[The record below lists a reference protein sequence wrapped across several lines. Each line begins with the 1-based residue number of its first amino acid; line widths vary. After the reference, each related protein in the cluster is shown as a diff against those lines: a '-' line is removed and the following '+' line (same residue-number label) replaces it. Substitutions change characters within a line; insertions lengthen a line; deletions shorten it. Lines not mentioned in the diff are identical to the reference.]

1 MKFSATVGS
10 GPMNKQI
17 TKFCGDP
24 YHGYVSVYCTDTD
37 PDLDRDTGGRVRC
50 ALAEVCTGPVLLVKQ
65 MAYPTHNANFN

>member
-37 PDLDRDTGGRVRC
+37 PDLDRDTG
-50 ALAEVCTGPVLLVKQ
+50 E
-65 MAYPTHNANFN
+65 